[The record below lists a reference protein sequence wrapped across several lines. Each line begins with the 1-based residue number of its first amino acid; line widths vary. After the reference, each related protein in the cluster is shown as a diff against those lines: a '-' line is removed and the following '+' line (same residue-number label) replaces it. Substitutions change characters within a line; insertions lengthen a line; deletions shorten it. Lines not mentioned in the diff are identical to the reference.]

1 MVREWDILPN
11 DLQLT
16 LAQRALSRA
25 AATLAVQAEVL
36 AEEIDR
42 GNLSDR
48 GGAEALRLFA
58 AVVRM
63 NSEEDLPTAGAA

>member
-42 GNLSDR
+42 GHLSDR